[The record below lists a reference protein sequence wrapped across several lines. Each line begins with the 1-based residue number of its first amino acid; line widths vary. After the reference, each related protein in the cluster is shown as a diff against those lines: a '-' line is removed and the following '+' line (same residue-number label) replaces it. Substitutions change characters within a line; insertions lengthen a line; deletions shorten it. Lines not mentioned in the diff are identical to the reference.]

1 MPSMAIP
8 AQRWLSGLA
17 RSATYTAGLVG
28 GLVAAVA
35 HSAMPSLGHSRRSR
49 LLRLQESDGEDLTR
63 RAGGFIQFR
72 TAILGCSKHQVCAI
86 LGPPRVTAL
95 NQNDLSI
102 MTSQRV
108 HYTALDEWYY
118 VFDVHRH
125 AAVMVRFNLGRV
137 RRVEFV
143 GALDN
148 GQ

>member
-1 MPSMAIP
+1 VPSMAIP

-28 GLVAAVA
+28 GLV
-35 HSAMPSLGHSRRSR
+35 
-49 LLRLQESDGEDLTR
+49 RLQESDGEDLTR